1 MKKKKFKGMKYL
13 YEGNMCIIITLI
25 MSIFSFYP
33 LDTIAQSD
41 KGENQQNAPTTLF
54 FYYKPY
60 GKILLRNYKSNN
72 SMYTRLASLIREH
85 KKDIVSGNSHFAITA
100 YIPFSERRNM
110 KEVNYRSMQANVIRS
125 LVKSREFLSSK
136 HFTFHF
142 DTDYVKKRVICV
154 KYIPY
159 RIIKGSNQL
168 VSYTLH
174 DNQQYLYQA
183 FHKYIARYGRIP
195 LAEDEKIITG
205 VMTVDTNKVNKREVL
220 GDSIFVKDSFPV
232 HHISQSVP
240 AGSQDFNIVNHSP
253 VKEMFSPLLGIK
265 TNLLYWVGITS
276 EFRRRDMIPNLE
288 LEFYTCSKISLNTDI
303 SYIYMN
309 KGDSKPSKKVWGVS
323 NIGIEPRIWFHRDFS
338 GVYVGIY
345 GLYGQMDV
353 KLGNENQVGHTGNLY
368 EGGISLGYA
377 LHLSNHWGLEFGSRF
392 GSRSVNGDTY
402 DYSSSHY
409 YKQSSF
415 TQYGLKVT
423 GLRLLLVYR
432 LGRTVNIKSKK

>member
-1 MKKKKFKGMKYL
+1 MKKKKFKGVKFL

-33 LDTIAQSD
+33 LDAIVQSD
-41 KGENQQNAPTTLF
+41 RGENKQNAPTTLF

-142 DTDYVKKRVICV
+142 DTAYVKKRVICV
-154 KYIPY
+154 KYISN
-159 RIIKGSNQL
+159 RIIRGSNQL

-183 FHKYIARYGRIP
+183 FHRYIARYGRIP
-195 LAEDEKIITG
+195 LAEDERIITN
-205 VMTVDTNKVNKREVL
+205 VVKSDTSKVNKRDVL
-220 GDSIFVKDSFPV
+220 KDSTFVEDSFPV
-232 HHISQSVP
+232 HSIPQPVLADSS
-240 AGSQDFNIVNHSP
+240 DLNIVNHSP
-253 VKEMFSPLLGIK
+253 VKAKFSPLLGVK
-265 TNLLYWVGITS
+265 TNLLYWAGITS

-288 LEFYTCSKISLNTDI
+288 LEFYTCSKISLNTDL

-323 NIGIEPRIWFHRDFS
+323 NIGIEPRIWLHRDFS

-353 KLGNENQVGHTGNLY
+353 KSNSENQIGHTGNLY
-368 EGGISLGYA
+368 EGGISLGYV
-377 LHLSNHWGLEFGSRF
+377 LHLSNHWGLEFGSRYGF
-392 GSRSVNGDTY
+392 RSVNGDTY
-402 DYSSSHY
+402 DSSPHY

-415 TQYGLKVT
+415 TQDGLKVT